1 MTLMGV
7 FARGS
12 DGKKDDLK
20 KLEDL
25 ALNKKKLPTA
35 TRDIEQ
41 VQEFGNLKNLRGTG
55 QLEAEIL
62 KTSICGLNIRAFF
75 FCIPLETY
83 LLTEDRIAFTHIC
96 IYILLTEK
104 IIAFAQIRELFANRK
119 NNFIYTQIYW

>member
-1 MTLMGV
+1 MGV

-75 FCIPLETY
+75 FLYTFGDISIN
-83 LLTEDRIAFTHIC
+83 RRQNC
-96 IYILLTEK
+96 IYTHMYLHIVD
-104 IIAFAQIRELFANRK
+104 RK
-119 NNFIYTQIYW
+119 NNCICTDTRIVC